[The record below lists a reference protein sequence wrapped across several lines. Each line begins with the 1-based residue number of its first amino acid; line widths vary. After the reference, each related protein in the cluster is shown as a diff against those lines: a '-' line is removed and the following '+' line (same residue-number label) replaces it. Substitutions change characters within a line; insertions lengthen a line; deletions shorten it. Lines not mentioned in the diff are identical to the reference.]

1 MSHEFEYSN
10 SRTSTQSTSDC
21 KKYLKE
27 ILIHRDREKV
37 NYMTTSSQLLY
48 QINSALQGFGH
59 GLDLELEGVYLVQQ
73 VKTLVANGADQEL
86 LLQDLVELEDDLD
99 LGH

>member
-1 MSHEFEYSN
+1 MNNLN

-21 KKYLKE
+21 KKYLRE
-27 ILIHRDREKV
+27 VLIPRDRET
-37 NYMTTSSQLLY
+37 NYMTTDSQLLY

-73 VKTLVANGADQEL
+73 VETLVANGADQEL

>member
-10 SRTSTQSTSDC
+10 SRTSTQCTSDC
-21 KKYLKE
+21 KKYLRE
-27 ILIHRDREKV
+27 VLIHGDRET
-37 NYMTTSSQLLY
+37 NNTTTDSHLLY

-73 VKTLVANGADQEL
+73 VETLVANGADQEL